1 MRLSTEQLQAG
12 WLHPSRIVR
21 NAVAG
26 FFTDT
31 FTTDPEITALAIR
44 GVQEFGWERFLTWD
58 YKVAKLPLADEAA
71 LEWVCGELE
80 RTDEAAPSKNLAWHL
95 TAMLAGAEI
104 ALVAR
109 HQDRLLAVPHL
120 GPRERHAIETRLALV
135 DCAPAEAWRRLEDH
149 CRHATG
155 AQTFAEARI
164 PEAEL
169 LLEPLVRAGTES
181 VARVMDVLQS
191 PPPES
196 DGDDPAEW
204 LTGLMITLAGRL
216 RLEEAAAAIWKLMSI
231 DWDWYEGEC
240 MEALKRIGTPAV
252 VNVARAYYQ
261 AAPWSTRL
269 QAACLF
275 ADIRCDESVAAIA
288 EAVRDERDDDLRA
301 RLGVAA
307 ASHFDDRLVPL
318 ARSVFAEDPSDPER
332 GDMREPLIAFS
343 YLSGQDF
350 PERDEWERDVNELD
364 DRMRL
369 LGDPDSSPLA
379 AAFLERLRAEA
390 EDEHDDDDDPAD
402 LELGDWNDDDAT
414 RIERGSVIG
423 RNEPCPCGS
432 GKKYKRCC
440 LPAGRG

>member
-12 WLHPSRIVR
+12 WLHPNRIVR
-21 NAVAG
+21 NAGAD

-31 FTTDPEITALAIR
+31 FTTDPAVTALAIR
-44 GVQEFGWERFLTWD
+44 AAQEFGWERFLTWD
-58 YKVAKLPLADEAA
+58 YKFCKLPLADDEA
-71 LEWVCGELE
+71 LEWVCGEVE
-80 RTDEAAPSKNLAWHL
+80 RIDEAAPSNNLKWHL
-95 TAMLAGAEI
+95 TTMLAKAEI
-104 ALVAR
+104 PLLER
-109 HQDRLLAVPHL
+109 HRERLLAVPGL
-120 GPRERHAIETRLALV
+120 QRRERQAIETRLELA
-135 DCAPAEAWRRLEDH
+135 DCSPADAWRRLEDH
-149 CRHATG
+149 CRLAPG
-155 AQTFAEARI
+155 AETFAEARI

-216 RLEEAAAAIWKLMSI
+216 RLEAAAAAIWKLTAI

-240 MEALKRIGTPAV
+240 LEALKRIGTPAV
-252 VNVARAYYQ
+252 VNLARGHYPN
-261 AAPWSTRL
+261 APWNTRL

-275 ADIRCDESVAAIA
+275 ADIHCDESVAAIA

-318 ARSVFAEDPSDPER
+318 ARAVFEEDPSDPER

-350 PERDEWERDVNELD
+350 PERDKWERDVNELD

-369 LGDPDSSPLA
+369 LGDPASSPLA
-379 AAFLERLRAEA
+379 AAFLQRLQAEA
-390 EDEHDDDDDPAD
+390 DGDDEDDPVD
-402 LELGDWNDDDAT
+402 LGLGNWIEDDQL

-440 LPAGRG
+440 LPAGSG